1 MELENNKY
9 YVGKTSRIEERFEK
23 HLNGRGSEF
32 TKKYK
37 PIKIHKVYKELS
49 EFDEDNH
56 TKKYM
61 KIFGID
67 NVRGGSYCNINLSN
81 QQIDLLNKELCTTNN
96 TCYRCGRDTHFA
108 NLNNNTKM
116 ICYRCGRYTHYE
128 RNCYANISFHTHING
143 RNLNDTILVA
153 KSIFRYF
160 KY

>member
-1 MELENNKY
+1 
-9 YVGKTSRIEERFEK
+9 
-23 HLNGRGSEF
+23 
-32 TKKYK
+32 
-37 PIKIHKVYKELS
+37 
-49 EFDEDNH
+49 
-56 TKKYM
+56 M

-67 NVRGGSYCNINLSN
+67 NVRVGSYCNINLSN

-96 TCYRCGRDTHFA
+96 TCYRCCRDTHFA

-116 ICYRCGRYTHYE
+116 ICYRCGRDTHYE